1 MMTENNMSES
11 AKGVLYIVSAPSGAG
26 KTSLLKELL
35 QGDLEVELSVSHTT
49 RKRRE
54 GETHGQEYFFV
65 TVEEFQEMV
74 QQDDFLESA
83 QVFDNFYGTSKSGI
97 MYKLA
102 EGMDV
107 ILEIDWQGARQVRE
121 EIPEA
126 ISIFILPPS
135 VDELEHR
142 LRGRGQD
149 SEEVIKR
156 RMNDAMDEIS
166 HYNEY
171 NYVIINDDFQVALD
185 EIRSILTSQR
195 LRLVRQDEKVK
206 SLVLAQK

>member
-1 MMTENNMSES
+1 MSES
-11 AKGVLYIVSAPSGAG
+11 GEGVLYIVSAPSGAG

-49 RKRRE
+49 RKRRD

-65 TVEEFQEMV
+65 TVDEFQEKV
-74 QQDDFLESA
+74 QLGDFLESA

-97 MYKLA
+97 IHKLA

-121 EIPEA
+121 EITEA
-126 ISIFILPPS
+126 VSIFILPPS
-135 VDELEHR
+135 VDELEQR
-142 LRGRGQD
+142 LKNRGQD
-149 SEEVIKR
+149 SEETIQR
-156 RMNDAMDEIS
+156 RMSDALDEIS

-171 NYVIINDDFQVALD
+171 DYVIINDDFQVALG
-185 EIRSILTSQR
+185 ELRSILTSQR
-195 LRLVRQDEKVK
+195 LRLARQYKKVK
-206 SLVLAQK
+206 SLVLPKK

>member
-1 MMTENNMSES
+1 MTENNMSES
-11 AKGVLYIVSAPSGAG
+11 GKGILYIVSAPSGAG

-35 QGDLEVELSVSHTT
+35 QDDLSVELSVSHTT

-74 QQDDFLESA
+74 QQGDFLESA

-97 MYKLA
+97 VHKLA

-121 EIPEA
+121 EIHEA

-135 VDELEHR
+135 VDELEKR
-142 LRGRGQD
+142 LKNRGQD
-149 SEEVIKR
+149 SEETIRR
-156 RMNDAMDEIS
+156 RMSDAMDEIS

-171 NYVIINDDFQVALD
+171 NYVIINDDFQVALG

-195 LRLVRQDEKVK
+195 LRLERQDEKVK

>member
-1 MMTENNMSES
+1 MTENNMSES
-11 AKGVLYIVSAPSGAG
+11 GKGVLYIVSAPSGAG

-49 RKRRE
+49 RKRRD

-65 TVEEFQEMV
+65 TVEEFQEKV
-74 QQDDFLESA
+74 QQGDFLESA

-97 MYKLA
+97 VHKLA

-121 EIPEA
+121 EIKEA
-126 ISIFILPPS
+126 VSIFILPPS
-135 VDELEHR
+135 VDELEQR
-142 LRGRGQD
+142 LKNRGQD
-149 SEEVIKR
+149 SEETIQR
-156 RMNDAMDEIS
+156 RMSDALDEIS

-171 NYVIINDDFQVALD
+171 DYVIINDDFQVALG
-185 EIRSILTSQR
+185 ELRSILTSQR
-195 LRLVRQDEKVK
+195 LRLARQGRKVK
-206 SLVLAQK
+206 SLVLPQK